1 MAAETK
7 NTAQV
12 PKGKTDVIVP
22 IALVAAAAGIGFGLY
37 MFYKQP
43 AGTVPQGSD
52 AKAVFNFTY
61 HGEGGDYILQVSLG
75 SVIVSDPWF
84 DHVEGMTWTK
94 EVNIP
99 EPGDYTFEV
108 ALDLTDAVAVGTY
121 DAEALI
127 RLPDSD
133 WLDYLEGGKVL
144 TKNALTVTEG

>member
-7 NTAQV
+7 QQTAV
-12 PKGKTDVIVP
+12 PKGKTDVVVP

-37 MFYKQP
+37 MYYKKP

-75 SVIVSDPWF
+75 SVLIADPWF

-94 EVNIP
+94 EVNLP
-99 EPGDYTFEV
+99 EAGEYSLEV
-108 ALDLTDAVAVGTY
+108 VLDLTDAVAVGTY

-127 RLPDSD
+127 RLPGSD
-133 WLDYLEGGKVL
+133 WLEYLEGGKAV